1 MSSLVNQ
8 VQLVGR
14 LGADAEIKIINK
26 DTKVGSF
33 NLATHEGSKHNGE
46 WKELTLW
53 HHCIVW
59 GDLNKVIAKY
69 GKKGNQL
76 MVVGAL
82 NYREYEDSNGT
93 KRNITEI
100 KVNSILVLST
110 VVNPDDKDPKI
121 INGASEEDLPF

>member
-1 MSSLVNQ
+1 
-8 VQLVGR
+8 
-14 LGADAEIKIINK
+14 
-26 DTKVGSF
+26 
-33 NLATHEGSKHNGE
+33 
-46 WKELTLW
+46 
-53 HHCIVW
+53 
-59 GDLNKVIAKY
+59 
-69 GKKGNQL
+69 